1 VAYYVARLLQ
11 VRHLV
16 PECTLPHPPQT
27 PIYKSTHSNCA
38 LCPSWLIRF
47 THCWLCLHPPKTPIY
62 KSTHSNCALCPS
74 WLIRFTHCWL
84 CLQLALVFTVG
95 WNINT
100 SLQSEHSL
108 LTRKAVSGILYPYNS
123 DKTNAQKSEI
133 SIKINVYIYRRTRR
147 HASCSVGVL
156 CRCCGVVTSNA
167 QQSVYKKHTSRAPS
181 IAGILYSSH
190 IIALDLFCC
199 HCRRRSYFTGIRFL
213 KLCQSHRRN

>member
-1 VAYYVARLLQ
+1 
-11 VRHLV
+11 V
-16 PECTLPHPPQT
+16 PECTLPHPPQ
-27 PIYKSTHSNCA
+27 
-38 LCPSWLIRF
+38 
-47 THCWLCLHPPKTPIY
+47 TPIY

-167 QQSVYKKHTSRAPS
+167 QQSVYKKHLGHPQ